1 MAPALG
7 VKSVKDLITLA
18 QAQPE
23 RTFSVPP
30 AIVEVLPGYARHDPN
45 GMPAPARTPRPI
57 LNQIGKEVASVLA
70 LPDVKERLQAI
81 GFVPAP
87 TTPEEYDKILRDQIE
102 TLSKV
107 AKDAGLRAQ

>member
-1 MAPALG
+1 M
-7 VKSVKDLITLA
+7 KDLITLA

-30 AIVEVLPGYARHDPN
+30 
-45 GMPAPARTPRPI
+45 
-57 LNQIGKEVASVLA
+57 
-70 LPDVKERLQAI
+70 AI

-107 AKDAGLRAQ
+107 AKDAGLRAH

>member
-1 MAPALG
+1 M
-7 VKSVKDLITLA
+7 KDLITLA

-30 AIVEVLPGYARHDPN
+30 
-45 GMPAPARTPRPI
+45 
-57 LNQIGKEVASVLA
+57 
-70 LPDVKERLQAI
+70 AI